1 MKSTN
6 KLLHTLTLALLIIAS
21 IFALLACNSTVS
33 IEKKV
38 DKLLEDDLNSS
49 VKITKLYYNEEKQ
62 GCFVEFQT
70 STYTDKAAIHL
81 DTGDIDYESE
91 FDYYT
96 EKAEKLRN
104 QKPINQE
111 ELHKCNEKILNSSY
125 PDWHFAIVVFEAD
138 GRPEDNDWKRIK

>member
-1 MKSTN
+1 MKSDN
-6 KLLHTLTLALLIIAS
+6 KLFHTLIISLLIITS
-21 IFALLACNSTVS
+21 IFALFACNSTIS
-33 IEKKV
+33 IEKKI
-38 DKLLEDDLNSS
+38 DKLLEDDLNAS

-70 STYTDKAAIHL
+70 NTYADKAAVHL
-81 DTGDIDYESE
+81 DTGVIDYESE

-104 QKPINQE
+104 QTPINQE

-125 PDWHFAIVVFEAD
+125 AGWHFAIVVFEAD
-138 GRPEDNDWKRIK
+138 GRPKDSDWERIK